1 MSMSFG
7 GGAMWGGGIG
17 GGNGG
22 MGNRGGN
29 NTLQAGAKA
38 ATAGGASFAGIPP
51 ELEDAVNK
59 LVATEPDHGEPEA
72 KFTHR
77 VVDHRPLTLKRLI
90 FDRWRIAILS
100 LIFLT
105 IETIGFQTG
114 PFLTQI
120 GIDRGLVGPHHHLSV
135 VVIVGVIYLITVLL
149 TVMVERARVRNTG
162 KLAAQVMNDLRVRV
176 FTHIQRLSLDY
187 FTDEKAGVIMTR
199 MTSDIE
205 VLQQLL
211 QDGLA
216 QFAIQAMTMVVV
228 VSVLFSYNVT
238 LALITIAIVVPAI
251 TAATLWFRSASER
264 AYLGVRDRLADTIAD
279 IAESL
284 SGVRIVASYNRQRSN
299 VVHHRNVLGRYRKAN
314 YRTAKVTATYSTMSD
329 SIGLIGQLSLLLIGG
344 TMVLNSWHHTPG
356 GGFAQN
362 LNPELTVGQ
371 LTAFILYLGSFF
383 QPIQQLVQQY
393 NMYQQGQAAITKLR
407 TLLDTQP
414 SVVEKPDAHE
424 LPPIDGAITIED
436 VEFGYDPA
444 TPVLTDINL
453 SISAGES
460 VAFVGPTGAGKST
473 IAKLVTRFYDPT
485 RGRITIDGQDL
496 TDLTIDSLRRQLG
509 VVPQEP
515 FLFTGTVRDNV
526 AFARPGA
533 SQEEVEEAV
542 RAVGLDELVDRL
554 PDGLDTEVHERG
566 QSLASGERQLLAL
579 ARAFLAGP
587 RVLVLDEATS
597 NLDLKSE
604 SKVEAG
610 LDRLLEGRTAIL
622 IAHRLTTAM
631 RADRIV
637 VVDHGR
643 IVEIGSHDELVAAG
657 GRYAEMYATW
667 SRQHESEHDETS
679 VEAFD

>member
-29 NTLQAGAKA
+29 QTLQAGAKG
-38 ATAGGASFAGIPP
+38 ATAGGAQFAGIPP
-51 ELEDAVNK
+51 ELEKSVNN
-59 LVATEPDHGEPEA
+59 LVATEPDHGDPEA
-72 KFTHR
+72 RFTHR
-77 VVDHRPLTLKRLI
+77 VIDLRPLTLKRLI
-90 FDRWRIAILS
+90 LDRWRIAILS

-120 GIDRGLVGPHHHLSV
+120 GIDKGLVGPHHSLKV
-135 VVIVGVIYLITVLL
+135 VVIVGVIYLITVVL
-149 TVMVERARVRNTG
+149 TVVVERARVRNTG

-216 QFAIQAMTMVVV
+216 QFAIQALTMVVV
-228 VSVLFSYNVT
+228 VCVLFSYNVH

-251 TAATLWFRSASER
+251 TIATLWFRTASER
-264 AYLGVRDRLADTIAD
+264 AYLGVRDRLADVIAD

-299 VVHHRNVLGRYRKAN
+299 VVHHRNVLGRYRLAN
-314 YRTAKVTATYSTMSD
+314 FRTAKVTATYSTISD

-344 TMVLNSWHHTPG
+344 TMVLNSWHHTAG
-356 GGFAQN
+356 GGYAQN
-362 LNPELTVGQ
+362 AHPELTVGQ

-393 NMYQQGQAAITKLR
+393 NTYQQGQAAITKIR
-407 TLLDTQP
+407 TLLDTPP
-414 SVVEKPDAHE
+414 SVAEKPDAQE
-424 LPPIDGAITIED
+424 LPPIEGAITLTD

-444 TPVLTDINL
+444 NPVLTDINL
-453 SISAGES
+453 AIRAGES

-485 RGRITIDGQDL
+485 RGHITIDGHDL
-496 TDLTIDSLRRQLG
+496 TDVSLDSLRRQLG

-515 FLFTGTVRDNV
+515 FLFTGTVGDNV
-526 AFARPGA
+526 AFARPDA
-533 SQEEVEEAV
+533 SREEIEEAV
-542 RAVGLDELVDRL
+542 HAVGLDELVDRL

-604 SKVEAG
+604 HKVEAG

-667 SRQHESEHDETS
+667 SRQQESETDAAS